1 MLLRRTWPVIV
12 LLLASAVIALR
23 SIAAD
28 IDTLRRASAPFAE
41 AGRYL
46 AADALLAASSLL
58 ALGALMAG
66 RSWIRAAMLGWMVT
80 LLVVVAWVLFIAIGT
95 NGPPIWVRLSVWLG
109 CAVLSAI
116 AVYWVRRAWASDGR
130 NAAA

>member
-28 IDTLRRASAPFAE
+28 IDTLRRASAPVAE

-46 AADALLAASSLL
+46 AADALLAAASLL
-58 ALGALMAG
+58 ALGAVMAR

-80 LLVVVAWVLFIAIGT
+80 LLVVVAWVLFIAIGA
-95 NGPPIWVRLSVWLG
+95 NGPPIWIRLGVWLG
-109 CAVLSAI
+109 CAVVSAV
-116 AVYWVRRAWASDGR
+116 AVYWVQRAWASDRR